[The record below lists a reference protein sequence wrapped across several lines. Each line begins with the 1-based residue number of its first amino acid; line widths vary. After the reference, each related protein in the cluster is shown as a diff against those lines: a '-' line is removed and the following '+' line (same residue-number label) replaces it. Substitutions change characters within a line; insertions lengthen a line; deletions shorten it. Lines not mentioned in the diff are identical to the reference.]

1 MTTAPAADQLRLL
14 DVQALDTHLAKLA
27 HQRKTHPTLAA
38 LTELTARAE
47 DLQRAKT
54 AAEVLISDTRRELV
68 KAETD
73 VEQVS
78 TRAARNQQ
86 RLDAGA
92 GSAKDLQ
99 ALGHELESLAKRQSD
114 LEEVELEVM
123 ERMESA
129 EKDAVAVTAQLEAL
143 QSDITRTESERDEA
157 LAALDAETAQT
168 QAKRETAA
176 AGIDNALL
184 ALYERVRTQ
193 TGGLAA
199 VALRGM
205 STEGV
210 QVPLSLTEQ
219 DAIANAGPDDVIR
232 SEDYG
237 YLLIRV
243 S

>member
-1 MTTAPAADQLRLL
+1 MTTAPAADQVRLL

-27 HQRKTHPTLAA
+27 HQRKTHPTITALA
-38 LTELTARAE
+38 ELTARAE
-47 DLQRAKT
+47 DLTRAKT
-54 AAEVLISDTRRELV
+54 AAEVLVSDTRRELT

-73 VEQVS
+73 VEQVT

-92 GSAKDLQ
+92 GSPKDLQ

-129 EKDAVAVTAQLEAL
+129 EQEAAAVTEQLEAL
-143 QSDITRTESERDEA
+143 QADVARTEAERDQA
-157 LAALDAETAQT
+157 LAGLDAEITET
-168 QAKRETAA
+168 QAKRDAA
-176 AGIDNALL
+176 AEGIDSGLL
-184 ALYERVRTQ
+184 ALYERIRTQ

-199 VALRGM
+199 VPLRGM
-205 STEGV
+205 ATEGV

-219 DAIANAGPDDVIR
+219 DAIASADPDEVIR

-237 YLLIRV
+237 YILVRV